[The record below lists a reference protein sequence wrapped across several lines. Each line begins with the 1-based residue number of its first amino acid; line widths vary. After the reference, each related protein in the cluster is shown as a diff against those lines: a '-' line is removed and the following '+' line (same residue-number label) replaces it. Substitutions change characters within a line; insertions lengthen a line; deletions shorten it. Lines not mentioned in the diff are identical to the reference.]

1 MSAGCI
7 TSWVASMQKSKISEW
22 FIRNNSK
29 MCTVADRTNF
39 RAKGTPRTKHFYNL
53 DNYLYD

>member
-1 MSAGCI
+1 
-7 TSWVASMQKSKISEW
+7 
-22 FIRNNSK
+22 

-39 RAKGTPRTKHFYNL
+39 RAKGTPPTKHFYNL